1 MNQLLKVTI
10 VVSMIVIE
18 FTACKTEE
26 PEAFWYSYGTYLN
39 PTGETND
46 FIVKLDNGT
55 TLIPMVSE
63 GIQNGVEDSSRV
75 VVTYAIV
82 SEISDTIKAKVI
94 EVADILTKGILQ
106 LTANNMDSIG
116 NDKVQLSNNEIWL
129 SEFHLN
135 FVFGYYY
142 GGATTHYINLVKP
155 IGEQLDENGRQILE
169 FKHND
174 NNDPYNYWILS
185 VVSFDMRSIYTDG
198 MDSINFVVHSNNFDN
213 SDFKW
218 EGTYYFNNAN
228 SSSVA
233 KIGEPKFNKMIE

>member
-10 VVSMIVIE
+10 FVSIIVIA

-26 PEAFWYSYGTYLN
+26 PETYWYYYGTYFN
-39 PTGETND
+39 TTEGAND

-55 TLIPMVSE
+55 TLIPTESE

-82 SEISDTIKAKVI
+82 SEINDTLNAKVV
-94 EVADILTKGILQ
+94 EVAEILTKGILQ
-106 LTANNMDSIG
+106 LTTNNTDSIG
-116 NDKVQLSNNEIWL
+116 NDEVQLSADEIWL

-135 FVFGYYY
+135 FVFGYY

-185 VVSFDMRSIYTDG
+185 VVSFDMRSIYADG
-198 MDSINFVVHSNNFDN
+198 MDSINFVVHSNNFDT

-218 EGTYYFNNAN
+218 EGTYYFNHAN
-228 SSSVA
+228 SSNVA
-233 KIGEPKFNKMIE
+233 RIGEQKYNKLIE